1 MIKNNLYV
9 TVSATDSPHSL
20 RLQRVVALSG
30 IILVLAGL
38 FFTDAIKTL
47 PLTVSI
53 HNAILLALVLAAS
66 ALLSVI
72 TRLRFVDAIAV
83 TTFLLVLRFV
93 GPAAVLA
100 ALLVLAA
107 SIVIGRR
114 LSQGLGKLGH
124 ATSAVCGIT
133 VLTGLTGWLLPFQL
147 HTFVI
152 YLSVLGGIAIVG
164 RRSLMH
170 TLRCTRH
177 EWYQATRAAPISAT
191 FAMSMLTISA
201 FALLPPSVQYDDLAY
216 HMLLPGQLAAL
227 GHYRMDIASQAWAV
241 APWASDL
248 VQGYIA
254 ILSGHEA
261 RGAGNALWLVL
272 TLGMLWNLGAEV
284 GLKASLRWV
293 SIALYATQPIVSALN
308 GSMQADTA
316 ITTATLTLVTLT
328 ARMIR
333 TRRNETLTAFMVVS
347 GLLMALK
354 TTQALLIAPMALIV
368 LWHLGF
374 AKFLKLSLARL
385 PIALGI
391 CGSSYAYAW
400 YFTGNPIFP
409 LYNKVFQSPYEPATN
424 FDDARWH
431 HGLTWDS
438 LWQVTFHTG
447 NYQEAYAGAF
457 GFALLALIGCVLLGL
472 RLQKTRW
479 LIIGLLF
486 SLVSTFAAIQYT
498 RYLVPLLAPLLTLAL
513 VAWQGVG
520 LRRVGELLLAGIAML
535 NATFIP
541 AAGYPLMDDINWT
554 MFSKLNQMPVAAKAS
569 IDRRYAVESLVARH
583 MALVWPHG
591 YSIYLADPKRPFT
604 APFLGQAIGRSWY
617 DPGMLEA
624 AQKADQDLTGNA
636 WLGLFER
643 TGMTHVLT
651 IGPVHGALAASLQ
664 RADATIE
671 LTIDR
676 ATVWRLCKTNCAELS
691 HPLLE
696 QRDLSKRTFR

>member
-1 MIKNNLYV
+1 MAA
-9 TVSATDSPHSL
+9 SDTDSSYNL
-20 RLQRVVALSG
+20 FMRRSIALSG
-30 IILVLAGL
+30 IGLVITGLVFTDVFKTLPATVSMHNAFILVLMIAVAAL
-38 FFTDAIKTL
+38 LSTISRLRFIDAIPMVIL
-47 PLTVSI
+47 
-53 HNAILLALVLAAS
+53 LLAL
-66 ALLSVI
+66 
-72 TRLRFVDAIAV
+72 RFI
-83 TTFLLVLRFV
+83 
-93 GPAAVLA
+93 GPAAMLA

-107 SIVIGRR
+107 AIVIGQR
-114 LSQGLGKLGH
+114 LSRKLGKLGH
-124 ATSAVCGIT
+124 VTSAVCGIA
-133 VLTGLTGWLLPFQL
+133 VLTGITGWLLPFHV
-147 HTFVI
+147 HTFLT
-152 YLSVLGGIAIVG
+152 YFMVLGGIVIGG
-164 RRSLMH
+164 RRILTH
-170 TLRCTRH
+170 TLRGMLHQWRH
-177 EWYQATRAAPISAT
+177 ATHEAPASAI
-191 FAMSMLTISA
+191 FAMLMVALCA
-201 FALLPPSVQYDDLAY
+201 LALLPPSVQFDDLAY
-216 HMLLPGQLAAL
+216 HILLPGQLAVF
-227 GHYRMDIASQAWAV
+227 GHYKMDIASQAWAT

-248 VQGYIA
+248 MQGYVA
-254 ILSGHEA
+254 VLSGHTA
-261 RGAGNALWLVL
+261 RGASNALWLLL
-272 TLGMLWNLGAEV
+272 TLGMLWNLGTEV
-284 GLKASLRWV
+284 GLKASLRWL

-333 TRRNETLTAFMVVS
+333 TRRNETFTSFMVVS

-368 LWHLGF
+368 LWHVGF
-374 AKFLKLSLARL
+374 GKFLKLSLPRL
-385 PIALGI
+385 PMALGI

-409 LYNKVFQSPYEPATN
+409 LYNKVFRSPYAPATN

-472 RLQKTRW
+472 RLPKVRW
-479 LIIGLLF
+479 LIVGLLF

-498 RYLVPLLAPLLTLAL
+498 RYLVPPLAPLLTLAL

-520 LRRVGELLLAGIAML
+520 LRKVGELLLAGIAML
-535 NATFIP
+535 NAAFIP
-541 AAGYPLMDDINWT
+541 AAGYPLMDDINWI
-554 MFSKLNQMPVAAKAS
+554 MFSKLNQTPVEAKTS

-591 YSIYLADPKRPFT
+591 YSIYLADPERPYT
-604 APFLGQAIGRSWY
+604 APFVGQAIGRSWY

-624 AQKADQDLTGNA
+624 AQKADQDLTGKA

-651 IGPVHGALAASLQ
+651 IGPVQGALAASLQ

-676 ATVWRLCKTNCAELS
+676 ATVWRLCKTKCAELS

-696 QRDLSKRTFR
+696 QRDMSKRIFR